1 VKGTKEHLMQPIPN
15 LAISPEK
22 VAFVVTKMHQYDM
35 ESAEPELLADLT
47 DDDAVRG
54 GGGRGTN
61 TDRSELTSFIRGLNV
76 DEQVDLVALM
86 WLGRGDGGL
95 ESWDDLRAQA
105 VQAHNNRT
113 ASYLIETPMLGDYL
127 EEALSAFGLSLEDY
141 EESL

>member
-1 VKGTKEHLMQPIPN
+1 MQAMAN

-22 VAFVVTKMHQYDM
+22 VVFVVKKMRQYEI
-35 ESAEPELLADLT
+35 ESAEPALLADLT

-54 GGGRGTN
+54 GGGRGTD
-61 TDRSELTSFIRGLNV
+61 TDRSELVSFIRGLNV

-113 ASYLIETPMLGDYL
+113 ASYLMETPMLGDYL
-127 EEALSAFGLSLEDY
+127 EEALSEFGLSLEDY